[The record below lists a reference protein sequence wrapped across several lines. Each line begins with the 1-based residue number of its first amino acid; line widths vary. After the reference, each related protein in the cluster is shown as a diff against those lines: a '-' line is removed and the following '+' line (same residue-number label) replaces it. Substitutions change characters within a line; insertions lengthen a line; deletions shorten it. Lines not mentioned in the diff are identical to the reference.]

1 MACQEDDNESDVELE
16 DEEAEYDSMLIE
28 NAGDVIPAVA
38 TVVGG
43 SNFVPYFQEFLPDLL
58 KKLVRLYYFIISLK
72 KIPFFPN
79 NLNMDL

>member
-58 KKLVRLYYFIISLK
+58 KKLVRLYYFIFSLK
-72 KIPFFPN
+72 KIPFSPFT
-79 NLNMDL
+79 LII